1 MQLLLNLVTYTAT
14 ESGQILLTCLAWPSV
29 LKEGRALCCFDSY
42 KERLSGIQLK
52 RLYTIMFLNYST
64 VCLHNAYLASVFTFQ
79 HSSGVALK
87 AIAYRKL
94 QILIFLLRTLP
105 ALFVM
110 KITLQKLPAF
120 CCSDSLLSFS
130 YINICHIL
138 RPFLVT
144 SYHSENKQGFCFD
157 FGTSAGQK
165 SSHE

>member
-1 MQLLLNLVTYTAT
+1 M
-14 ESGQILLTCLAWPSV
+14 SRLTQCS
-29 LKEGRALCCFDSY
+29 KGGRALCCFDSY

-144 SYHSENKQGFCFD
+144 SYHSENKHGFCFD